1 MKKTILT
8 RILVLCLMLSLVATL
23 AACGNKNSSSNEPA
37 SSEAEEPAEEEPE
50 EEPAEEPEEPEENAS
65 TIAVPEELLGKQ
77 TATSYENEYFGLRY
91 DVPADWYLLSR
102 EEIATIMG
110 IAATTFDDEAM
121 ANMLKETGYVTD
133 LYVMDTKP
141 AIDGMETFNNV
152 NITIQDIGKLYGIIY
167 DEKKLAE
174 GSANTVKDAL
184 TAQGLTDIQTE
195 ISEMEFI
202 GKNCVALTITSK
214 AGTTNMYQK
223 QVYLKNESALA
234 CVTATAMG
242 EDKTDEI
249 LSVFADINATPAAT
263 SESTTEEAATA
274 AATDTAL
281 NDAKLSSG
289 SISIDG
295 DVFTLGKGFNE
306 IPAEWTL
313 KPEDAEKYKD
323 YTLNPRTTSGSAMGV
338 YKEKWGYE
346 FNSFHVMLSLVN
358 ASEASIPYLEGA
370 IDYLDI
376 PGISRSETVPDIIFP
391 GGLTLESTEEDFI
404 AAYGEPSNEY
414 EDASTQFKKLSFR
427 DGDIKLDIIWSKGTI
442 DQITIMY

>member
-1 MKKTILT
+1 MKKTILS
-8 RILVLCLMLSLVATL
+8 RILVLLLMLLLVATL
-23 AACGNKNSSSNEPA
+23 AACGNKNSSTNEPE
-37 SSEAEEPAEEEPE
+37 SEAEEPAEEESE
-50 EEPAEEPEEPEENAS
+50 EEPAEEPEEAEETAS
-65 TIAVPEELLGKQ
+65 SIEVPEELLGKQ
-77 TATSYENEYFGLRY
+77 TDTSYENAYFGLRY
-91 DVPADWYLLSR
+91 DTPADWYLLSR

-110 IAATTFDDEAM
+110 IAATSFDDEAM
-121 ANMLKETGYVTD
+121 ANMFKETGYVTD
-133 LYVMDTKP
+133 LYSMDTNP
-141 AIDGMETFNNV
+141 AIEGTTTFNNV
-152 NITIQDIGKLYGIIY
+152 NITIQDIGKLYGIMY
-167 DEKKLAE
+167 DEKQLAE
-174 GSANTVKDAL
+174 ASANTVVEAL
-184 TAQGLTDIQTE
+184 KAQGLTDINTDL
-195 ISEMEFI
+195 SETEFI

-214 AGTTNMYQK
+214 AGDVDMYQK
-223 QVYLKNESALA
+223 QVYLKKDSAVA
-234 CVTATAMG
+234 CVTATTLG
-242 EDKTDEI
+242 KDTTGEI
-249 LSVFADINATPAAT
+249 LSAFADSNAEPA
-263 SESTTEEAATA
+263 TTDTA
-274 AATDTAL
+274 AAAAPAADSAAADSVVT
-281 NDAKLSSG
+281 DAKLSSG

-313 KPEDAEKYKD
+313 KPDDAEKYKD

-427 DGDIKLDIIWSKGTI
+427 DGDVKLDVIWSKGTI

>member
-77 TATSYENEYFGLRY
+77 TSTSYENEYFGLRY

-184 TAQGLTDIQTE
+184 TAQGLTDIKTE

-263 SESTTEEAATA
+263 SESTTEETATA

-306 IPAEWTL
+306 IPAEWSL

-427 DGDIKLDIIWSKGTI
+427 DGDVKLDIIWSKGTI